1 MSEVQTVENMV
12 TITIDGA
19 QYQAKEG
26 EYILNAARA
35 NDVFIPAI
43 CYLTRCSPTLAC
55 RICLVEADGKQV
67 YSCNAKVKEG
77 MEVTT
82 STPTILEERRAIMEV
97 YDVNHPLQ
105 CGVCDKSGECEL
117 QNYTL
122 EIGVDSQS
130 YMIPDTK
137 RETTNWSSVLHY
149 DPGLCIVCER
159 CTTVCKD
166 MIGDAAITTA
176 KRGGA
181 DLDKAYKDTMPKD
194 AYAMWNKLQ
203 KSVIAPS
210 NGTEF
215 TNCSDCGECLAV
227 CPVGALVSRDFVY
240 KSNAWELK
248 RIPAVAAH
256 SSDGAQIYYEV
267 KHGSIEDRTE
277 KIYRVTNEWNF
288 VSLDGSARFA
298 YDFENRGADNK
309 GVKKDST
316 AFSAALEAFKKAETI
331 RFNAIITNEEAMML
345 QTLKEKM
352 GLKLYNPEVRAFQ
365 KFLGYYTAASGSSL
379 YSTDTDAIMR
389 KSDFVIAVGTA
400 LRHDSP
406 ALKYAFN
413 NVQKLNKGAG
423 LYFHPIADTLIAG
436 FGKSVETFIHKA
448 GLEEAVLYLILD
460 LFADKEKLPAEVKAY
475 IDSFKTTQTQTIT
488 EKVEKTVKEM
498 VLNEETGE
506 EEEVSKKVKEE
517 VQKEITVTS
526 NGLVDLLGGDSSKFD
541 DVFAKMIS
549 KKEAFSLMVGEDF
562 YFHPKAENLAKLV
575 ALIEAT
581 CSMDVVMTPPKSN
594 ALGVALICDLDD
606 TGTGYTIGYNEN
618 GDFRLSALGDG
629 DLDMPAMNQQEGTL
643 TSISKRVLPTN
654 AALEYEG
661 YELNDIVK
669 ALVGAPEQTIEWTEM
684 LPVSKG
690 FKALAFDS
698 LPNAF
703 SNDGRDNRGYV
714 LDVKREEVQLPAV
727 ASFDPNA
734 VLEGEIAYRCNP
746 ARQFNDFTDK
756 SHEIF
761 ETFSLYAS
769 PAKAESL
776 GKKVEVVFENGS
788 IVLDVVADAKMEG
801 DIVKVPDFKAAKDV
815 YGLFGESRYQ
825 TVTLRKV

>member
-1 MSEVQTVENMV
+1 MSEVQTVDNMV
-12 TITIDGA
+12 SISIDGIE
-19 QYQAKEG
+19 YKAKEG

-67 YSCNAKVKEG
+67 YACNAKVKEG

-82 STPTILEERRAIMEV
+82 ETPNILEERRAIMEV

-122 EIGVDSQS
+122 ELGVDSQS

-166 MIGDAAITTA
+166 MVGDAAITTA

-181 DLDKAYKDTMPKD
+181 DLDKGYKDTMPKD

-210 NGTEF
+210 NGTGE
-215 TNCSDCGECLAV
+215 TNCSDCGECIAV

-240 KSNAWELK
+240 QSNAWDLR

-267 KHGSIEDRTE
+267 KHTSIEDRSE
-277 KIYRVTNEWNF
+277 KIYRVTNEWSY

-298 YDFENRGADNK
+298 YDYENRD
-309 GVKKDST
+309 VTKDEA
-316 AFSAALEAFKKAETI
+316 AFNTALEAFKKADTI
-331 RFNAIITNEEAMML
+331 RFNAMITNEEAMML

-365 KFLGYYTAASGSSL
+365 KFLGHYAAASGSSL
-379 YSTDTDAIMR
+379 YSTDTDAIMK
-389 KSDFVIAVGTA
+389 KSDFVISVGAA
-400 LRHDSP
+400 LRNDSP

-423 LYFHPIADTLIAG
+423 LYFHPVGDTLIPT
-436 FGKSVETFIHKA
+436 FGKTVETFVHKA
-448 GLEEAVLYLILD
+448 GLEEAALYLILD
-460 LFADKEKLPAEVKAY
+460 LFADKEKLPADVKEY
-475 IDSFKTTQTQTIT
+475 IDSFKSSETRTVKEQ
-488 EKVEKTVKEM
+488 VMKTVKEM
-498 VLNEETGE
+498 VKNEETGE
-506 EEEVSKKVKEE
+506 EEEVSKKVKETVE
-517 VQKEITVTS
+517 KEITVTI
-526 NGLVDLLGGDSSKFD
+526 NGLVTLLGKDSEKFD
-541 DVFAKMIS
+541 DAFDKMMK
-549 KKEAFSLMVGEDF
+549 KKEAFSLMVGEDL
-562 YFHPKAENLAKLV
+562 YFHEKAENLAKLV
-575 ALIEAT
+575 ALVEAT
-581 CSMDVVMTPPKSN
+581 CNIDVVMTPPKSN

-606 TGTGYTIGYNEN
+606 ECSGYTVGYNEN

-643 TSISKRVLPTN
+643 TSMAKRVLPTN
-654 AALEYEG
+654 AALEYDG

-669 ALVGAPEQTIEWTEM
+669 ALVGAPELTIDWTEM

-690 FKALAFDS
+690 FKAVAFDS
-698 LPNAF
+698 LPNSYTNA
-703 SNDGRDNRGYV
+703 GVDNRGYK
-714 LDVKREEVQLPAV
+714 LDVTVQEVGLPTV
-727 ASFDPNA
+727 EKFDESA
-734 VLEGEIAYRCNP
+734 ALEGEIAYRCNP

-756 SHEIF
+756 AHEIF
-761 ETFSLYAS
+761 EAFALYAS

-776 GKKVEVVFENGS
+776 GEKVEVVFENGS
-788 IVLDVVADAKMEG
+788 ITLDVVADEKIEG

-815 YGLFGESRYQ
+815 YGLFGGSRYQ

>member
-1 MSEVQTVENMV
+1 MSEVQTVDNMV
-12 TITIDGA
+12 SISIDGIE
-19 QYQAKEG
+19 YKAKEG

-67 YSCNAKVKEG
+67 YACNAKVKEG

-82 STPTILEERRAIMEV
+82 ETPNILEERRAIMEV

-122 EIGVDSQS
+122 ELGVDSQS

-166 MIGDAAITTA
+166 MVGDAAITTV

-181 DLDKAYKDTMPKD
+181 ELDKSYKDTMPKD
-194 AYAMWNKLQ
+194 AYSMWNKLQ

-210 NGTEF
+210 NGTGE
-215 TNCSDCGECLAV
+215 TNCSDCGECIAV

-240 KSNAWELK
+240 QSNAWDL
-248 RIPAVAAH
+248 RRVPAVAAH

-267 KHGSIEDRTE
+267 KPTSIEDRSE
-277 KIYRVTNEWNF
+277 KIYRVTNEWSY

-298 YDFENRGADNK
+298 YDFENRN
-309 GVKKDST
+309 VSKDEA
-316 AFSAALEAFKKAETI
+316 AFNAALEAFKKADTV
-331 RFNAIITNEEAMML
+331 RFNAMITNEEAMML

-365 KFLGYYTAASGSSL
+365 KFLGHYAAASGSSL
-379 YSTDTDAIMR
+379 YSTDTDAIMK
-389 KSDFVIAVGTA
+389 KSDFVISVGAA
-400 LRHDSP
+400 LRNDSP

-423 LYFHPIADTLIAG
+423 LYFHPVGDTLIPT
-436 FGKSVETFIHKA
+436 FGKTVETFVHKP
-448 GLEEAVLYLILD
+448 GLEEAALYLILD
-460 LFADKEKLPAEVKAY
+460 LFADKEKLPADVKEY
-475 IDSFKTTQTQTIT
+475 IESFKSSENRTVKEQ
-488 EKVEKTVKEM
+488 VMKTVKEM
-498 VLNEETGE
+498 VKNEETGE
-506 EEEVSKKVKEE
+506 EEEVSKKVKETVE
-517 VQKEITVTS
+517 KEITVTI
-526 NGLVDLLGGDSSKFD
+526 NGLVTLLGKDSEKFD
-541 DVFAKMIS
+541 DAFEKMMK
-549 KKEAFSLMVGEDF
+549 KKEAFSLMIGEDL
-562 YFHPKAENLAKLV
+562 YFHEKAENLAKLV
-575 ALIEAT
+575 ALVEAT
-581 CSMDVVMTPPKSN
+581 CNIDVVMTPPKSN

-606 TGTGYTIGYNEN
+606 DCSGYTVGYNEN

-643 TSISKRVLPTN
+643 TSMAKRVLPTN
-654 AALEYEG
+654 AALEYGG

-669 ALVGAPEQTIEWTEM
+669 ALVGAPELTIDWTEM

-690 FKALAFDS
+690 FKAVAFDS
-698 LPNAF
+698 LPNEYTNA
-703 SNDGRDNRGYV
+703 GVDNRGYR
-714 LDVKREEVQLPAV
+714 LDVTAQEVELPTV
-727 ASFDPNA
+727 EKFDESLA
-734 VLEGEIAYRCNP
+734 LEGEIAYRCNP

-761 ETFSLYAS
+761 EAFALYAS

-776 GKKVEVVFENGS
+776 GEKVEVVFENGS
-788 IVLDVVADAKMEG
+788 ITLDVVADEKIEG

>member
-1 MSEVQTVENMV
+1 MSEVQTVDNMV
-12 TITIDGA
+12 SISIDGIE
-19 QYQAKEG
+19 YKAKEG

-67 YSCNAKVKEG
+67 YACNAKVKEG

-82 STPTILEERRAIMEV
+82 ETPNILEERRAIMEV

-122 EIGVDSQS
+122 ELGVDSQS

-166 MIGDAAITTA
+166 MVGDAAITTA

-181 DLDKAYKDTMPKD
+181 DLDKGYKDTMPKD

-210 NGTEF
+210 NGTGE
-215 TNCSDCGECLAV
+215 TNCSDCGECIAV

-240 KSNAWELK
+240 QSNAWDLR

-267 KHGSIEDRTE
+267 KHTSIEDRSE
-277 KIYRVTNEWNF
+277 KIYRVTNEWSY

-298 YDFENRGADNK
+298 YDFENRD
-309 GVKKDST
+309 VTKDEA
-316 AFSAALEAFKKAETI
+316 AFNAALEAFKKSDTI
-331 RFNAIITNEEAMML
+331 RFNAMITNEEAMML

-365 KFLGYYTAASGSSL
+365 KFLGHYAAASGSSL
-379 YSTDTDAIMR
+379 YSTDTDAIMK
-389 KSDFVIAVGTA
+389 KSDFVISVGAA
-400 LRHDSP
+400 LRNDSP

-423 LYFHPIADTLIAG
+423 LYFHPVGDTLIPT
-436 FGKSVETFIHKA
+436 FGKTVETFVHKA
-448 GLEEAVLYLILD
+448 GLEEAALYLILD
-460 LFADKEKLPAEVKAY
+460 LFADKEKLPADVKEY
-475 IDSFKTTQTQTIT
+475 IDSFKSSETRTVKEQ
-488 EKVEKTVKEM
+488 VMKTVKEM
-498 VLNEETGE
+498 VKNEETGE
-506 EEEVSKKVKEE
+506 EEEVSKKVKETVE
-517 VQKEITVTS
+517 KEITVTI
-526 NGLVDLLGGDSSKFD
+526 NGLVTLLGKDSEKFD
-541 DVFAKMIS
+541 DAFDKMMK
-549 KKEAFSLMVGEDF
+549 KKEAFSLMVGEDL
-562 YFHPKAENLAKLV
+562 YFHEKAENLAKLV
-575 ALIEAT
+575 ALVEAT
-581 CSMDVVMTPPKSN
+581 CNIDVVMTPPKSN

-606 TGTGYTIGYNEN
+606 ECSGYTVGYNEN

-643 TSISKRVLPTN
+643 TSMAKRVLPTN
-654 AALEYEG
+654 AALEYDG

-669 ALVGAPEQTIEWTEM
+669 ALVGAPELTIDWTEM

-690 FKALAFDS
+690 FKAVAFDS
-698 LPNAF
+698 LPNSYTNA
-703 SNDGRDNRGYV
+703 GVDNRGYK
-714 LDVKREEVQLPAV
+714 LDVTVQEVGLPTV
-727 ASFDPNA
+727 EKFDESA
-734 VLEGEIAYRCNP
+734 ALEGEIAYRCNP

-756 SHEIF
+756 AHEIF
-761 ETFSLYAS
+761 EAFALYAS

-776 GKKVEVVFENGS
+776 GEKVEVVFENGS
-788 IVLDVVADAKMEG
+788 ITLDVVADEKIEG

-815 YGLFGESRYQ
+815 YGLFGGSRYQ